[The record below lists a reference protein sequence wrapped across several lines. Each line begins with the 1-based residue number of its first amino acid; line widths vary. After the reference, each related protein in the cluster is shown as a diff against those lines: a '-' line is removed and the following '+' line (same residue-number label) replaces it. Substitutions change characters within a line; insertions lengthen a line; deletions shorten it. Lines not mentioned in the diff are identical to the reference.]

1 MLTSDRGIDLIKQFE
16 GITLKAVRLT
26 GERYYTIGYGH
37 YGSDVRPDQIITQ
50 EAAEQLLRKDL
61 TLIESQVLQ
70 YVPFKLNQNQ
80 FDSLVSFTYNCGAG
94 NLKRLVKGRNASQ
107 VASHMLAYT
116 KSGSDIYT
124 QGLVNRR
131 RKEQALF
138 LEPVKGAE
146 EVIERWNDISDIPAG
161 YLRDQAERLVNM
173 GVLAGDGSSLDLT
186 KDMLRTILITERIIM
201 NLLNE

>member
-1 MLTSDRGIDLIKQFE
+1 MLTSDRGLSLIKQFE
-16 GITLKAVRLT
+16 GLTLKAIRLT

-37 YGSDVRPDQIITQ
+37 YGSDVRPDQIITL

-94 NLKRLVKGRNASQ
+94 NLRKLVKGRNAEQ
-107 VASHMLAYT
+107 VANHMLAYT

-124 QGLVNRR
+124 QGLINRR

-146 EVIERWNDISDIPAG
+146 EVIERWNDLSDIPAG
-161 YLRDQAERLVNM
+161 YLRDQAERLVNI
-173 GVLAGDGSSLDLT
+173 GVLAGDGNSLDLT
-186 KDMLRTILITERIIM
+186 KDMLRTILIAERIIANM
-201 NLLNE
+201 LNE